1 MARILDITEQL
12 NFEENPQIKVKD
24 VLIEVNTDAT
34 TALKLMQILSQ
45 SQGEFNFDSM
55 TAMYNQLFNEEDRAK
70 IDNLNLQFK
79 DWSTLIKNA
88 MSFIIDSED
97 LGE

>member
-24 VLIEVNTDAT
+24 LLIEVNTDAT

-70 IDNLNLQFK
+70 IDSLNLQFK
-79 DWSTLIKNA
+79 DWNTLIKNA
-88 MSFIIDSED
+88 MSFILDSED

>member
-70 IDNLNLQFK
+70 IDSLNLQFQ
-79 DWSTLIKNA
+79 DWNTLIKNA
-88 MSFIIDSED
+88 MSFILDSED

>member
-88 MSFIIDSED
+88 MSFILDSED